1 MSISKRNAEGYSDP
15 TAYEALLRVWA
26 EEKRSAFRP
35 LVFICSPY
43 AGDTDTN
50 IQNARRFCR
59 FAVEQN
65 CIPIAP
71 HLLFPQFLDDSN
83 ASDRAAGLFFG
94 KVLLGKCAEL
104 WVFGE
109 VITTGMAVEIA
120 RAKYKGLPIRQFDT
134 DCQEVTEA

>member
-1 MSISKRNAEGYSDP
+1 MSLHKKNAEGYSDP

-26 EEKRSAFRP
+26 EEKRTAFRP

-50 IQNARRFCR
+50 TQNARRFCR
-59 FAVEQN
+59 FAVEQK

-71 HLLFPQFLDDSN
+71 HLLFPQFLDDTK
-83 ASDRAAGLFFG
+83 ASDRAVGLFFG
-94 KVLLGKCAEL
+94 KVLLGKCTEL

-109 VITTGMAVEIA
+109 EITAGMAAEIV
-120 RAKYKGLPIRQFDT
+120 RAKYKGLAIRQFDT
-134 DCQEVTEA
+134 NCQEVIEA

>member
-1 MSISKRNAEGYSDP
+1 MSMCKKNAEGYSDP
-15 TAYEALLRVWA
+15 TAYEALLRVWT

-71 HLLFPQFLDDSN
+71 HLLFPQFLDDSK
-83 ASDRAAGLFFG
+83 ASDRAAGLFFS

-109 VITTGMAVEIA
+109 EITSGMAAEIA
-120 RAKYKGLPIRQFDT
+120 RAKYKSLPIRQFDA

>member
-1 MSISKRNAEGYSDP
+1 MGINIRNAEGYFDP
-15 TAYEALLRVWA
+15 TAYEALIRVWA
-26 EEKRSAFRP
+26 EEKRTAFRP

-50 IQNARRFCR
+50 VRNARRFCR

-71 HLLFPQFLDDSN
+71 HLLFPQFLDDAN
-83 ASDRAAGLFFG
+83 ASDRAAGLFFS
-94 KVLLGKCAEL
+94 KVLMGKCTEL

-109 VITTGMAVEIA
+109 EITSGMAAEIT

>member
-1 MSISKRNAEGYSDP
+1 MSICRRNAEGYSDP
-15 TAYEALLRVWA
+15 TAYDALLRVWA
-26 EEKRSAFRP
+26 EEKRTAFRP

-71 HLLFPQFLDDSN
+71 HLLFPQFLDDAN

-94 KVLLGKCAEL
+94 KVLLGKCTEL

-109 VITTGMAVEIA
+109 EITAGMAAEIV
-120 RAKYKGLPIRQFDT
+120 RAKYKGLAIRQFYT
-134 DCQEVTEA
+134 NCQEVIEA

>member
-1 MSISKRNAEGYSDP
+1 MGINIRNAEGYFDP
-15 TAYEALLRVWA
+15 TAYEALIRVWS
-26 EEKRSAFRP
+26 EEKRTAFRP

-50 IQNARRFCR
+50 IRNARRFCR

-71 HLLFPQFLDDSN
+71 HLLFPQFLDD
-83 ASDRAAGLFFG
+83 AKVSDRAVGLFFG

-109 VITTGMAVEIA
+109 EITSGMAAEIA
-120 RAKYKGLPIRQFDT
+120 RAKYKGLPIRQFNT
-134 DCQEVTEA
+134 NCQEVTEE

>member
-1 MSISKRNAEGYSDP
+1 MSMCKKNAEGYSDP

-59 FAVEQN
+59 FAVGHH
-65 CIPIAP
+65 AVD
-71 HLLFPQFLDDSN
+71 LLTE
-83 ASDRAAGLFFG
+83 R
-94 KVLLGKCAEL
+94 L
-104 WVFGE
+104 W
-109 VITTGMAVEIA
+109 
-120 RAKYKGLPIRQFDT
+120 
-134 DCQEVTEA
+134 